1 VRDLA
6 WSEDSKRII
15 AVGEG
20 REKYVP
26 RSLVSS
32 PRVAVAVV
40 VVGMC
45 RLWVGRLT
53 SSLMIVPFRARRFG
67 TVFMWDS
74 GSSVGEITGQSKTIL
89 TCDFKVCSHCTLLI
103 IIINVLFLLLNCL
116 LFL

>member
-40 VVGMC
+40 VVGVC
-45 RLWVGRLT
+45 RVWVGRLT
-53 SSLMIVPFRARRFG
+53 SSLMIVPLPRARRFG

-89 TCDFKVCSHCTLLI
+89 TCDFKVHVHTARY
-103 IIINVLFLLLNCL
+103 LLLL
-116 LFL
+116 LMC